1 MSCEEIS
8 TVRFGV
14 FVQGRGLRDWEWKSI
29 ELLRAGGASCLFI
42 LVPQDAALRRPS
54 AARALDGLVLR
65 IAGLPAEFGPEVE
78 EPDPQQYQPSTTC
91 AVERTAAGEPALSSA
106 QRLQLSDRSLK
117 FILFFGAGG
126 VPEGLPGCAELGVW
140 RFTRSSGAAKLY
152 PFIHGLYRR
161 DDVVSFGLEQIAQHK
176 GNRRLLLEGHFRARG
191 ERNRSVAAQV
201 LSEASRWPLRVLKHV
216 LLNGDL
222 PRCAESGSADGG
234 RHHSFAL
241 LLSLLSRDVLLRL
254 ASKLASSLMLETW
267 NVGFVRMNFRA
278 LLAGAPLSDVTLLP
292 RLKLGHYIA
301 DPFILSTTPELTL
314 LVEDYSD
321 FGVGRISEMT
331 VRDPFGTPEVGL
343 KVRLESQHHMS
354 YPFLF
359 REGEVTYC
367 LPECHQSNASLL
379 YRYDAGKLT
388 PLTDLVPGARATDG
402 TILFHQGLYW
412 LFCGLEDDNDQV
424 NLHLFFS
431 ETLRGNWSAH
441 PLNPVK
447 TDVRSSRPAGPVIVH
462 DGALFRPAQDCSRS
476 YGHGLLSQPHRPP
489 DRHLLRGNRRYLTS
503 ARGDISVLQ
512 GSAHALVQGRSD
524 GDRREVPS
532 DRRRATAGPGS
543 ASDEAHERPSVPRR
557 TVGVTLGI
565 GVSR

>member
-1 MSCEEIS
+1 MSCEDIS
-8 TVRFGV
+8 TVRFAV
-14 FVQGRGLRDWEWKSI
+14 FVQGRSLRDWEWKSI
-29 ELLRAGGASCLFI
+29 EPLRAGGAICLFI
-42 LVPQDAALRRPS
+42 LAPPDVAHRRS

-65 IAGLPAEFGPEVE
+65 IAGLPAESGPEVE
-78 EPDPQQYQPSTTC
+78 EPDLQCYQPSMTC
-91 AVERTAAGEPALSSA
+91 VIQRTAAGEPALSSK
-106 QRLQLSDRSLK
+106 QQQQLLDHGLK
-117 FILFFGAGG
+117 FILFFGAGE
-126 VPEGLPGCAELGVW
+126 VPQGLSGCAELGVW

-152 PFIHGLYRR
+152 PFIHGLHRR
-161 DDVVSFGLEQIAQHK
+161 DDVVSFGLEQVSEQE
-176 GNRRLLLEGHFRARG
+176 GRRRILLNGHFRARG
-191 ERNRSVAAQV
+191 ARNRSVATQI

-216 LLNGDL
+216 QLHGDL
-222 PRCAESGSADGG
+222 PCCADTGSFAGG
-234 RHHSFAL
+234 RRHSFVL
-241 LLSLLSRDVLLRL
+241 FLSLFSRDAVVQL

-267 NVGFVRMNFRA
+267 NVGLVRMNFRA

-314 LVEDYSD
+314 LVEDYTD

-343 KVRLESQHHMS
+343 KVRLESKHHMS

-359 REGEVTYC
+359 REEGVTYC

-379 YRYDAGKLT
+379 YRYDAGKFT

-476 YGHGLLSQPHRPP
+476 YGYGLSVNRIDHLTVTRFEETVVTTLRPE
-489 DRHLLRGNRRYLTS
+489 
-503 ARGDISVLQ
+503 AI
-512 GSAHALVQGRSD
+512 
-524 GDRREVPS
+524 
-532 DRRRATAGPGS
+532 S
-543 ASDEAHERPSVPRR
+543 ASCK
-557 TVGVTLGI
+557 GVHTLSFKDDLMVIDAKFHLI
-565 GVSR
+565 GVKSLLVRALRRMKRMNRSLSGVMQWASLRSPRV